1 MLRFFFKPKW
11 RHRNP
16 VKRLRGV
23 QELSASNDEQHEIL
37 VDLAANDL
45 DPRVRL
51 KAVEKLCDLT
61 TLNHLI
67 GEEPDDIV
75 RSTAQNRYYSLL
87 AGTAS
92 DSTPEIVTGRYRIVD
107 ESEDEDLKKFI
118 IHHSPDEKLQFT
130 ALQAL
135 VDVDDVSRVA
145 ISAPNLKIREAA
157 ARMAEQMANKLPA
170 ATPPSNSEESAANDK
185 ERSEDISALQAE
197 ETKAK
202 LREELKIKP
211 KAGNSDAPLFRPG
224 TDGTL
229 QIDDDS
235 ASALQALLDKK
246 LADRK
251 QAQ

>member
-23 QELSASNDEQHEIL
+23 QELSAHVDEQHAVLVEI
-37 VDLAANDL
+37 ATNDL

-61 TLNHLI
+61 SLHALI
-67 GEEPDDIV
+67 ADEPDDIV

-87 AGTAS
+87 AGTAT
-92 DSTPEIVTGRYRIVD
+92 DSTPDVVTGRYRIVD
-107 ESEDEDLKKFI
+107 DSKDEDLKKFI

-135 VDVDDVSRVA
+135 SSVEDISRIA

-157 ARMAEQMANKLPA
+157 ARMAEQMANKVAASPVPQPA
-170 ATPPSNSEESAANDK
+170 APGATASDSANDSI
-185 ERSEDISALQAE
+185 ESLAAE

-202 LREELKIKP
+202 LRAELKIKP
-211 KAGNSDAPLFRPG
+211 KPPRGDNQQFIATGDS
-224 TDGTL
+224 L
-229 QIDDDS
+229 QIDEDS
-235 ASALQALLDKK
+235 ADALQALLDSK
-246 LADRK
+246 LASRK
-251 QAQ
+251 KA